1 MMNKNTY
8 TQVSALSVVIAILDD
23 VANDDFILLSSG
35 EQIEAT
41 ALREKI
47 DGMRTTI
54 ANKKRT
60 PSKVSAAKVA
70 EHNAIMDSI
79 MDVLVNAEGGMTVSE
94 MQKASTALRELST
107 SKISAM
113 LRKMIADGRVVKTVE
128 KRKSIF
134 FLALDNEGVEEE
146 DSAE

>member
-8 TQVSALSVVIAILDD
+8 TQVSALSAVIAILDD
-23 VANDDFILLSSG
+23 IADGDFILLSSG

-47 DGMRTTI
+47 DGMRATI

-113 LRKMIADGRVVKTVE
+113 LRKMIADGRVVKTME

-134 FLALDNEGVEEE
+134 SLALDNEGVEEE
-146 DSAE
+146 DAAE